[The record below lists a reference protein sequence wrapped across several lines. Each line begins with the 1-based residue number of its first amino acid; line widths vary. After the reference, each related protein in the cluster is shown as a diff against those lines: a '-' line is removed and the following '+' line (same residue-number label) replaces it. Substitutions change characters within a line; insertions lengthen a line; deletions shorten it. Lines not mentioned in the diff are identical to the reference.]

1 MRLPKEVQLILTT
14 LKEGGFEAY
23 AVGGCVRDLVL
34 SEVEGLPYLP
44 KDWDVTTNAPPEKIQ
59 ELFPNNVYENTFGT
73 VAIKTD
79 SEDSSLTLI
88 EVTPYRIEG
97 KYTDKRHPDNVKFA
111 DKLEDDLSRRDF
123 TVNAL
128 ALNEVEGMITIID
141 SFNGQEDLKKKI
153 IRAVGNAEQRFEE
166 DALRLLRAIRFAA
179 VLDFQ
184 IEPKTKN
191 AIIKNAEWLRAIS
204 KERIRDEFIKI
215 IESNHAYEGVLL
227 LEETGLMQYVLPEL
241 REGIGVDQ
249 NLHHIYTVWEH
260 CTRALKYTVEK
271 EYALAVRLGALFHD
285 IGKPRSKRGET
296 HENST
301 FYGHEVIGARM
312 VAEIMNRLKFPKDI
326 GDKIVKLVRYHMFYY
341 NVDEVTES
349 SVRRLLVN
357 VGQENVEDLLK
368 IREADRIG
376 SGRPKAIPY
385 KLRHLKYIIDKVSH
399 DPISVKMLKV
409 NGEDVMKELASGP
422 GPKVGLVLNCL
433 LAEVLDD
440 PSHNTKE
447 YLMKRIH
454 ELDKQSAE
462 ELKKALEKIEK
473 AQEEEEKERAKKYY
487 V

>member
-14 LKEGGFEAY
+14 LQEEGFEAY
-23 AVGGCVRDLVL
+23 AVGGCVRNLML
-34 SEVEGLPYLP
+34 GQEP
-44 KDWDVTTNAPPEKIQ
+44 KDWDVTTNATPEKIQ
-59 ELFPNNVYENTFGT
+59 GLFPEHVYENTFGT
-73 VAIKTD
+73 VAVKTG
-79 SEDSSLTLI
+79 SEDSSLSLI

-97 KYTDKRHPDNVKFA
+97 KYTDKRHPDDVKFA

-123 TVNAL
+123 TINTL
-128 ALNEVEGMITIID
+128 ALDIDGDIID
-141 SFNGQEDLKKKI
+141 PYDGREDLKKKI
-153 IRAVGNAEQRFEE
+153 IRTVGNPEERFNE
-166 DALRLLRAIRFAA
+166 DALRLLRAVRFATT
-179 VLDFQ
+179 LGFE
-184 IEPKTKN
+184 IEPTTKTAISKN
-191 AIIKNAEWLRAIS
+191 TEWLRAIS

-215 IESNHAYEGVLL
+215 IESDNAYEGVLL
-227 LEETGLMQYVLPEL
+227 LEEAGLMKYVIPEL
-241 REGIGVDQ
+241 REGIGIDQ

-260 CTRALKYTVEK
+260 NTRALKYAVEK
-271 EYALAVRLGALFHD
+271 NYSLAIRLGALFHD
-285 IGKPRSKRGET
+285 IGKPRTKRGEGT
-296 HENST
+296 YAT
-301 FYGHEVIGARM
+301 FYGHEVVGARM
-312 VAEIMNRLKFPKDI
+312 VAGIMDTLKFPKDI
-326 GDKIVKLVRYHMFYY
+326 AEKIVKLVRYHMFYY

-376 SGRPKAIPY
+376 SGRPKAVPY

-409 NGEDVMKELASGP
+409 NGEDVMSKLASGP

-440 PSHNTKE
+440 PTKNTRE
-447 YLMKRIH
+447 YLMDRIH
-454 ELDKQSAE
+454 ELDKQSPE